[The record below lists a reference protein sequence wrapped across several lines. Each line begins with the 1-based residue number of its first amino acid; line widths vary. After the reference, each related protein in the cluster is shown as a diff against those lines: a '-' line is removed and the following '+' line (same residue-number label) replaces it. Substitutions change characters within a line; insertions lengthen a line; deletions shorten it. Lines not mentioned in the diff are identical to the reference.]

1 MTVIHIATIDA
12 PLSRPSLL
20 GPAVGLVRRAL
31 ALGLLGGREEVT
43 RLDLDLL
50 RGIAREASA
59 AGIGQDAALEL
70 LAQPTPARLGSLIGR
85 LDDALVAS
93 PLPER
98 ELAQLSAVFDTDV
111 LAALAGTSPVSLR
124 RYAAGSRTVPDA
136 IAARLHWLA
145 LVASDLAGSY
155 NPVGIRR
162 WFERP
167 RTQLGGES
175 PREVL
180 GEGWDPYDPRVD
192 QVRALAEA
200 LTGAGGAT

>member
-1 MTVIHIATIDA
+1 MIQIATIDA
-12 PLSRPSLL
+12 PLNRPALL

-31 ALGLLGGREEVT
+31 ALGLLGGRKEVT

-59 AGIGQDAALEL
+59 AGIGQDAALQL
-70 LAQPTPARLGSLIGR
+70 LAQPTPARLASLIGR
-85 LDDALVAS
+85 LDDALAAS

-98 ELAQLSAVFDTDV
+98 ELAQLADVFDTD
-111 LAALAGTSPVSLR
+111 ALATLVGTSPVSLR
-124 RYAAGSRTVPDA
+124 RYAAGSRTVPDT

-145 LVASDLAGSY
+145 LVASDLQGSY
-155 NPVGIRR
+155 NLVGIRR

-167 RTQLGGES
+167 RTQLGGKS

-180 GEGWDPYDPRVD
+180 GKSWDPDDPRVD
-192 QVRALAEA
+192 QVRGLAEA